1 MAAAIR
7 EGDEVLVH
15 GRVHKVFAAEGLVEV
30 TFAKWWPRW
39 SAVLV
44 KIEQVEPVA
53 ISSEPEPGTSGKS

>member
-1 MAAAIR
+1 MAGAVIR
-7 EGDEVLVH
+7 EGDEVLVR

-44 KIEQVEPVA
+44 KIDQVEPVA
-53 ISSEPEPGTSGKS
+53 ISSDGDAGPV